1 MNFVKLILSPS
12 NKYSYENASNIEMNI
27 LGDFLASDVRCS
39 QTNDQPSFKDWALN
53 DSLGEYLSC
62 NLTSLEKEGDNIL
75 LIDSYSE
82 NEIPAS
88 LKISKRQFTKLF
100 DDWKE
105 KVCKLKP
112 KEVIIKYENDQFI
125 FETKD

>member
-1 MNFVKLILSPS
+1 MNFIKLIRSSTRGYL
-12 NKYSYENASNIEMNI
+12 YEYASSIEMNI
-27 LGDFLASDVRCS
+27 LGDFLASDVGCS
-39 QTNDQPSFKDWALN
+39 PTTHQPSFKDWALN

-88 LKISKRQFTKLF
+88 LKISKQQFAKLF

-105 KVCKLKP
+105 KSCKFKP
-112 KEVIIKYENDQFI
+112 KEVIIKYENDQFV